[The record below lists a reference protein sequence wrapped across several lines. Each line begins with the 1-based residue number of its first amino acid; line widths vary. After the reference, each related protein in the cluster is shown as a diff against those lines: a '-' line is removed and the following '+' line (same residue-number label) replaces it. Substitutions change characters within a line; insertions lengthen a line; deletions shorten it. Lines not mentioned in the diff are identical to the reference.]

1 MKISNLKNIFKN
13 NEYEI
18 KTMKE
23 KLRGYPKKE
32 WMSIKN
38 KISFLERQNSAINTF
53 IENDSNKALS
63 EKDNIKVL
71 NRLSKGRVK
80 TIFSNIIGQV
90 DKKIHNSLNK
100 NDKIWDIY
108 QKNINEKYYSTSNFY
123 LKRYM
128 ASLIPLVGG
137 IMLSNVPII
146 GLGLLSY
153 AKNIGGNIKTIY
165 EKNKYGIL
173 KPIREYP
180 IYRMSWIDNIKTS
193 IYKYRKQKRLFSNK
207 QNNELINS
215 KQSKEQIIDE
225 INNFDFRTKNI
236 RYIEN
241 LIKDFSLIENPST
254 KLCDKYQEI
263 VNYHNWLIQRN
274 NTAVAENTKYLEEKF
289 KTTEMPNTILKKEEK
304 DVEKIIKQ
312 IDLDNKN
319 PKTPKDNTIIE
330 TKKVD
335 INNYANMDYLQAI
348 SYEKNPNQTMNF
360 SEAISIIRDKKL
372 HKEDEWR
379 NAVSVLS
386 STFGSSRQKKNDT
399 SKNLNDFNKTEK
411 LLSIYGRK
419 IKNNTATNEEKLIY
433 NALIYHLAMCDLEN
447 FSLDDIKDYI
457 NDYIIEEADRYIED
471 VKKYQKI
478 KL

>member
-32 WMSIKN
+32 WMSIEN

-53 IENDSNKALS
+53 IENDSNKVLS

-80 TIFSNIIGQV
+80 AIFSNIIGQV
-90 DKKIHNSLNK
+90 DRKIHNSLNK

-123 LKRYM
+123 FKRYM

-146 GLGLLSY
+146 GLGILSD
-153 AKNIGGNIKTIY
+153 AKNIVGNIKTIY

-193 IYKYRKQKRLFSNK
+193 TYKYRKQKRLFSNK

-254 KLCDKYQEI
+254 KLSQL
-263 VNYHNWLIQRN
+263 VNS
-274 NTAVAENTKYLEEKF
+274 
-289 KTTEMPNTILKKEEK
+289 KK
-304 DVEKIIKQ
+304 
-312 IDLDNKN
+312 
-319 PKTPKDNTIIE
+319 
-330 TKKVD
+330 
-335 INNYANMDYLQAI
+335 
-348 SYEKNPNQTMNF
+348 
-360 SEAISIIRDKKL
+360 
-372 HKEDEWR
+372 
-379 NAVSVLS
+379 
-386 STFGSSRQKKNDT
+386 
-399 SKNLNDFNKTEK
+399 
-411 LLSIYGRK
+411 
-419 IKNNTATNEEKLIY
+419 
-433 NALIYHLAMCDLEN
+433 
-447 FSLDDIKDYI
+447 
-457 NDYIIEEADRYIED
+457 
-471 VKKYQKI
+471 
-478 KL
+478 